1 LSAERR
7 GARELSPVERQVSDV
22 DVDADDPDDDA
33 VDSVDFGS
41 GDFVPG
47 QP

>member
-7 GARELSPVERQVSDV
+7 GARELSPVERQVSAD
-22 DVDADDPDDDA
+22 DDDADPDDDA